1 MKNIRDYIILKG
13 RNFWKEYEMNSDILI
28 KLKSKYVYVHCS
40 ITYNSKDM
48 EAI

>member
-1 MKNIRDYIILKG
+1 MRDYIILKG
-13 RNFWKEYEMNSDILI
+13 RSFLKEYKTNSDILI
-28 KLKSKYVYVHCS
+28 KLKSKYDYVHCS